1 MNIAVTSAS
10 GQLGSA
16 IVLRPNN
23 GQNEMESYRSNLL
36 YSLIL
41 VSLLMGGKLKAQA
54 QPSERITTIASI
66 GDAVMEEIDLALPDE
81 LYDGYLFWHQ
91 ADEIDTDVV
100 DYAMLLDTEGKVV
113 HRWDSDLNGGGHTSY
128 LLESGGLLR
137 TGIRDRGWVKG
148 QPVAATDILQITDKT
163 GKAIWELNAKSININ
178 SNKITFHHD
187 MLPMPNGNI
196 LVLFYEEISP
206 EEAAA
211 AGWTAGKDKTVW
223 SDGVLEI
230 KPDLK
235 GDSHEV
241 VWYWRFV
248 DHVIQDQDANAAN
261 YGVIADHPEKI
272 DGHFPES
279 YMPMNAVRQHLNGLD
294 YHPGMDQIVVSS
306 FIYNE
311 IWVIDHSTTIEEAA
325 GSTGGRRGMGGDLL
339 FRYGNPAAYAMGT
352 EEDRLFQNQHDA
364 NWVDEGLPGAGNILV
379 FNNNTGMGAIA
390 RVGTNG
396 AAAAVTQEQLKGIS
410 NVHEIS
416 PTVDDDGRYVI
427 AKAGAFEAE
436 QIWFWENDDFFAPFQ
451 GGARRLPNGNTL
463 LTDTVG
469 RRVWEVAPDGGV
481 VVRYKGPAPA
491 FKAFKY
497 SAEQVTDLLE

>member
-1 MNIAVTSAS
+1 MKIAVISTS
-10 GQLGSA
+10 GQPGSA

-23 GQNEMESYRSNLL
+23 DQNEMKSYRFNLL
-36 YSLIL
+36 LSLIL
-41 VSLLMGGKLKAQA
+41 VSLLMWGKLEAQA
-54 QPSERITTIASI
+54 QQPERITTIASI

-81 LYDGYLFWHQ
+81 LYQGYLFWHQ
-91 ADEIDTDVV
+91 ADELATDVV
-100 DYAMLLDTEGKVV
+100 NYAMLLDTGGKVV
-113 HRWDSDLNGGGHTSY
+113 HRWDSDLTGGGHTSY

-137 TGIRDRGWVKG
+137 TGIRDKAWVKG
-148 QPVAATDILQITDKT
+148 QPVAATDILQITDKS
-163 GKAIWELNAKSININ
+163 GKAIWELNARDIDING
-178 SNKITFHHD
+178 NKITFHHD
-187 MLPMPNGNI
+187 MLPMSNGNI

-206 EEAAA
+206 KAAA
-211 AGWTAGKDKTVW
+211 ASGWTAGKGKTVW

-235 GDSHEV
+235 EKSYEV
-241 VWYWRFV
+241 VWYWRFI
-248 DHVIQDQDANAAN
+248 DHMIQDQDTNAAN

-294 YHPGMDQIVVSS
+294 YNLGRDQILVSS

-311 IWVIDHSTTIEEAA
+311 LWIIDHSTTIEEAA
-325 GSTGGRRGMGGDLL
+325 GSTGGQSGKGGDLL
-339 FRYGNPAAYAMGT
+339 FRYGNPAVYAMGT
-352 EEDRLFQNQHDA
+352 EEDRLCQNQHDA

-379 FNNNTGMGAIA
+379 FNNNTGMGNIA
-390 RVGTNG
+390 RVGNNGAG
-396 AAAAVTQEQLKGIS
+396 AAAAQERLKGVS

-416 PTVDDDGRYVI
+416 PAITDDGGYVI
-427 AKAGAFEAE
+427 IKAGAFEVE

-469 RRVWEVAPDGGV
+469 RRVWEVKVDGKV

-491 FKAFKY
+491 FKTFKY
-497 SAEQVTDLLE
+497 SAEQVANLLE